1 MQMHYRDTKIAF
13 TYESQNIRGGD
24 NLVQL
29 SSFTDKNVRP
39 GNIKSTQKVPGHEIE
54 CKKFS

>member
-1 MQMHYRDTKIAF
+1 MHYRDTKMAF
-13 TYESQNIRGGD
+13 TCESQNIRGGD

-29 SSFTDKNVRP
+29 SSFIDKNMKT
-39 GNIKSTQKVPGHEIE
+39 GNIKSTQKVPGHETE